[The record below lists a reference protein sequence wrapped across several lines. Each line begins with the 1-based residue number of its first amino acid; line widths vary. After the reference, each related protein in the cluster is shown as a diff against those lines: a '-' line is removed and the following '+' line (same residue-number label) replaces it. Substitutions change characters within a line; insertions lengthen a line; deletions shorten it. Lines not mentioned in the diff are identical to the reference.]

1 MTARASV
8 RYTGSRETAF
18 LPRLELSKLSPSPS
32 PPLLEEED
40 ENDAV
45 CEPLS
50 IFFVLSWMDL
60 HMDWKQG
67 MLLLAVVD
75 TEVIDVVGWDKN
87 AQATERVACIIELKE
102 VISDCF
108 WLCGG

>member
-1 MTARASV
+1 
-8 RYTGSRETAF
+8 
-18 LPRLELSKLSPSPS
+18 
-32 PPLLEEED
+32 
-40 ENDAV
+40 
-45 CEPLS
+45 
-50 IFFVLSWMDL
+50 
-60 HMDWKQG
+60 MDWKQG